1 MNIKD
6 AIGIIERLDT
16 SNSEE
21 NIEAKRIA
29 VDAMMKEVPIKVRRA
44 TIYHIGEAP
53 YCPRC
58 RRIQEGIQ
66 TALKT
71 YCCGCGQLLDWRE
84 GKKREVQTSE
94 DV

>member
-1 MNIKD
+1 MQSESLKD
-6 AIGIIERLDT
+6 WT
-16 SNSEE
+16 HPT
-21 NIEAKRIA
+21 AKRIA

-84 GKKREVQTSE
+84 GKKEKYRLAKMSSK
-94 DV
+94 

>member
-1 MNIKD
+1 MNIED
-6 AIGIIERLDT
+6 AIGIIKGLDT

-29 VDAMMKEVPIKVRRA
+29 VDAMMKEAPIKVRKA
-44 TIYHIGEAP
+44 IVYYIGEAP
-53 YCPRC
+53 YCPKC
-58 RRIQEGIQ
+58 RRIQERTQ
-66 TALKT
+66 TTLKT

-84 GKKREVQTSE
+84 GKKREVQTSR